1 MTSPNLAAPVAAAP
15 AAAPADGSAAPAKTP
30 LGTAQAARRPLV
42 RQGHE
47 LEFLPAALE
56 AVETPASPAARLVA
70 SLIALFVLLAILW
83 SVLGQIDIIAVTR
96 GRVIQ
101 QDRNKLVQPLEPG
114 IVRAIHVVEGQR
126 VAKGALLVELD
137 PTDSAADA
145 DRIEWDLRVAE
156 TEAARLR
163 AALAGERDF
172 QPPPGAVTA
181 QVALQRSILV
191 AQLAA
196 RDAGLA
202 AIDSQERQRRS
213 EKAAL
218 AAEKA
223 RLAAT
228 LPLIREQ
235 VQAKRAL
242 SRQGYSP
249 RFDLLELEKELAEVE
264 FGGIAAA
271 NREDEAEAALRG
283 LADERR
289 RVLSEFD
296 GKATSDLAN
305 AESRAAAARQELTKA
320 QRRHE
325 RQALT
330 APADG
335 VVQQLSVHTVGGVAT
350 TAETLMVIV
359 PERRTL
365 LVETQVDNKD
375 IGFIRLGMVAE
386 VKVDAFPFTRYGLL
400 PGSVSGVSHDAIL
413 PPDGAAA
420 RMAGGDP
427 TQRDGSDDGPKFAA
441 RIALERAAFRGED
454 GAEVPLAPGMAVT
467 AEIKTGRRR
476 IIDYLLS
483 PVLAH
488 VHDSMRER

>member
-1 MTSPNLAAPVAAAP
+1 MTSLNPAP
-15 AAAPADGSAAPAKTP
+15 APITSAETP
-30 LGTAQAARRPLV
+30 PPPTTTTAVRSVRRPPD
-42 RQGHE
+42 RKGHE

-56 AVETPASPAARLVA
+56 AIETPASSTARITAL
-70 SLIALFVLLAILW
+70 LIASFALFAVVWA
-83 SVLGQIDIIAVTR
+83 VVGHIDIIAVTR
-96 GRVIQ
+96 GRIIQ

-114 IVRAIHVVEGQR
+114 IVRSIHVVEGRR
-126 VAKGALLVELD
+126 VDKGALLVELD

-145 DRIEWDLRVAE
+145 DRVEWELRVAE

-172 QPPPGAVTA
+172 QPPPGAASA
-181 QVALQRSILV
+181 QVALQRSILIT
-191 AQLAA
+191 QLAA

-202 AIDSQERQRRS
+202 AIDSQERQRRA
-213 EKAAL
+213 EKTAL

-242 SRQGYSP
+242 SRQGFSP

-264 FGGIAAA
+264 YGGIAAA
-271 NREDEAEAALRG
+271 GREEEADAALRG

-289 RVLSEFD
+289 RIVAEFD
-296 GKATSDLAN
+296 GKAMSDLAA
-305 AESRAAAARQELTKA
+305 AENHAAAARQELTKA
-320 QRRHE
+320 HRRQE
-325 RQALT
+325 RQVLT
-330 APADG
+330 APAAG
-335 VVQQLSVHTVGGVAT
+335 VVQQLSVHTVGGVVT

-359 PERRTL
+359 PEQRTL

-375 IGFIRLGMVAE
+375 IGFIRIGMPVE

-400 PGSVSGVSHDAIL
+400 PGAVTGVSHDVIL
-413 PPDGAAA
+413 PPDGVAA
-420 RMAGGDP
+420 RTA
-427 TQRDGSDDGPKFAA
+427 GSDPASGADSENGPKFAA
-441 RIALERAAFRGED
+441 RIGLERAVFRGED
-454 GAEVPLAPGMAVT
+454 GEDIALAPGMAVT

-488 VHDSMRER
+488 VHDAMRER